1 MATKRSATGTPD
13 DADLKAKRL
22 QRLGQ
27 LLEEYGADANLI
39 EAVEVFAGGV
49 TFRVSSVLLAQSD
62 VFRGMLTN
70 GLQEA
75 AQRRIELPDMSAD
88 CWRALQAYLQQ
99 GCVRVDSA
107 TAVEVLQAAHM
118 YELAPLADAVAQRII
133 DACDEGECEKDAL
146 IDLLD
151 LAERLQMAKLT
162 ASAARA
168 LFAVDH
174 ESECAA
180 KAIEVLIADFQATEK
195 DLAAKAA
202 GPLPGGYA
210 VGEKVFFAA
219 DSQTFASGNKL
230 THGQKGEVMGP
241 ATNASVIGK
250 GLDVKFPGNKGTISC
265 CLTNLSRSKP

>member
-1 MATKRSATGTPD
+1 MATKRSAYLLP

-133 DACDEGECEKDAL
+133 DACDEGECDNAT
-146 IDLLD
+146 LLELHG
-151 LAERLQMAKLT
+151 LARQLQCWKLA
-162 ASAARA
+162 ASAARG
-168 LFAVDH
+168 
-174 ESECAA
+174 
-180 KAIEVLIADFQATEK
+180 LIADFQATEK
-195 DLAAKAA
+195 ASAAKAA
-202 GPLPGGYA
+202 GPLLGGLRLRREG
-210 VGEKVFFAA
+210 VLHRG
-219 DSQTFASGNKL
+219 
-230 THGQKGEVMGP
+230 
-241 ATNASVIGK
+241 
-250 GLDVKFPGNKGTISC
+250 
-265 CLTNLSRSKP
+265 